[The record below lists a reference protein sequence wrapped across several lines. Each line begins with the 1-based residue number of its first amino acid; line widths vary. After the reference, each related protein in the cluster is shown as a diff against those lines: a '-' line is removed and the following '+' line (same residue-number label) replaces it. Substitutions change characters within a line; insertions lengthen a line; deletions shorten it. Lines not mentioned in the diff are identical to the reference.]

1 MAWNT
6 PVKYTKKLVIE
17 LADGTTRELNGSE
30 ALAFQRILDD
40 GVKDRVYWKLA
51 TAANTVEY
59 INIAPS
65 SSCGFCKVATLT
77 SGAAETDGIPCED
90 PMPDC
95 DGDGVLDN
103 EPTGPHYA
111 YVAATVEEGGNPKTL
126 GLYEKQGYDF
136 VATEDTEAADGKTY
150 YEKKEV

>member
-17 LADGTTRELNGSE
+17 LADGSQRTLEGSA

-51 TAANTVEY
+51 TDKNVVEY

-95 DGDGVLDN
+95 DADGKLDN
-103 EPTGPHYA
+103 ETTEPHYA
-111 YVAATVEEGGNPKTL
+111 FVVATVAEGGNPKEL
-126 GLYEKQGYDF
+126 GLYEKENYTYSL
-136 VATEDTEAADGKTY
+136 TEDTTATDGKTY

>member
-6 PVKYTKKLVIE
+6 PVKYNKTLVIE
-17 LADGTTRELNGSE
+17 LADGTQRTLEGSA

-40 GVKDRVYWKLA
+40 GVKDRIYWKLA
-51 TAANTVEY
+51 TAANKVEY

-65 SSCGFCKVATLT
+65 SSCGFCKVAEVT
-77 SGAAETDGIPCED
+77 SGAAETTGIPCGE

-95 DGDGVLDN
+95 DGDGELDN
-103 EPTGPHYA
+103 DQSEHYA
-111 YVAATVEEGGNPKTL
+111 YIVKAVESTDDPADL
-126 GLYEKQGYDF
+126 GLYEKNNY
-136 VATEDTEAADGKTY
+136 VYSLTEDTTPVEGKTY